1 MYFAESST
9 VKRVRC
15 VKFTQIGHEEKND
28 VSDLNDERDRIRP
41 KYLDDYVTVTDNYKE
56 SSVDVCY
63 KVLNVPRT
71 YDEVISSPESIK
83 RQTAMDEEMKAL
95 NDNDTYDLTPLPQG
109 LNPVAGSGYVQ

>member
-1 MYFAESST
+1 MYFAESNT

-28 VSDLNDERDRIRP
+28 VYDLNDERDRIRP

-71 YDEVISSPESIK
+71 ESIK

-95 NDNDTYDLTPLPQG
+95 NEDRPKAIY
-109 LNPVAGSGYVQ
+109 VAKGY